1 VPVAVTVGDAGRA
14 ATRAAA
20 AADGGSRLSVASTT
34 LDCGITVVTERMPD
48 VRSVAAGFWVGT
60 GSRDEDDPFAGASHF
75 LEHLLFKGT
84 ATRTARDIAEAVD
97 AVGGDINAFTTKE
110 YTAFYVRLLAE
121 DLDLGL
127 DILSDIMWSPAFRPE
142 EVEAERHVILEE
154 ILMHADEPAD
164 VVHDVF
170 TASLFPGHPLGR
182 EVLGDQNTVL
192 GMARDQIAAFHAR
205 HYRPANIVMAA
216 AGDLDPDDLVAG
228 IERRFAG
235 LAGGAAPGRS
245 APTAPSCPVTV
256 VHRATEQA
264 HIVLGVG
271 ALDRDDEDRYALAVL
286 NHVLGGGMSSRL
298 FQEIRETR
306 GLAYSVY
313 SYRISFEGTGALAV
327 YAGTVPSRAREVI
340 GLIELELDRMLADGV
355 SENELHTAKGHLRG
369 SMALSLEDSG
379 ARMSRL
385 GRSQLVHGRVPSI
398 DELSR
403 RLAEVNLDDVSRVA
417 QRVLGRSRVLAVIGP
432 FEESAF
438 ADAVA

>member
-1 VPVAVTVGDAGRA
+1 VGTGALVARA

-20 AADGGSRLSVASTT
+20 AADGGRSLSVASTE

-60 GSRDEDDPFAGASHF
+60 GSRDEDERVAGASHF

-84 ATRTARDIAEAVD
+84 PTRSARDIAETVD

-110 YTAFYVRLLAE
+110 YTAFYVRLLAD

-142 EVEAERHVILEE
+142 EVEAERQVILEE

-170 TASLFPGHPLGR
+170 SASLYPGHPLGR
-182 EVLGDQNTVL
+182 EVLGDQQTITTM
-192 GMARDQIAAFHAR
+192 GRDEISAFHGL

-216 AGDLDPDDLVAG
+216 AGDLQHDAIVDG
-228 IERRFAG
+228 IQRRFAG
-235 LAGGAAPGRS
+235 QAGGAAPGRS
-245 APTAPSCPVTV
+245 APGAASCPITV

-264 HIVLGVG
+264 HIVLGLP
-271 ALDRDDEDRYALAVL
+271 ALDRDDEDRYTLAVL
-286 NHVLGGGMSSRL
+286 NHILGGGMSSRL
-298 FQEIRETR
+298 FQEIRESR

-313 SYRISFEGTGALAV
+313 SYRASFEGTGALAV
-327 YAGTVPSRAREVI
+327 YAGTAPSRAHEVI
-340 GLIELELDRMLADGV
+340 DLIQAELGRVATEGV
-355 SENELHTAKGHLRG
+355 SEHEVATAKGHLQG

-385 GRSQLVHGRVPSI
+385 GRSQLVHGRVPSL
-398 DELSR
+398 DEITSSLR
-403 RLAEVNLDDVSRVA
+403 AVTLDDVTRIA
-417 QRVLGRSRVLAVIGP
+417 TRLLKQPRVLAVIGP
-432 FEESAF
+432 FEDDAF
-438 ADAVA
+438 ALEAS